1 MAMERIVIAAVAE
14 NLLIGKENDLAWH
27 LPADM
32 KYFKETTKGYPVI
45 MGRKNYESIP
55 ERFRPLPGRLNIVLS
70 RQEDYPLADGVKL
83 CSDLE
88 QALILAEG
96 TGKDKAFI
104 IGGGEIYKEALE
116 RNLTDKMLITWVG
129 AELDGD
135 AFFPS
140 FDESQWSSQTLMH
153 LPSDESHAYEM
164 RFMEYTKS

>member
-32 KYFKETTKGYPVI
+32 KYFKATTKGYPVI

-70 RQEDYPLADGVKL
+70 RQQDYPLADGVEL
-83 CSDLE
+83 CSDLQE
-88 QALILAEG
+88 ALEIAQA

-104 IGGGEIYKEALE
+104 IGGGEIYKEALD
-116 RNLTDKMLITWVG
+116 RDLADKLLITWVD
-129 AELDGD
+129 AELEGD
-135 AFFPS
+135 AFFPD
-140 FDESQWSSQTLMH
+140 FDKEMWSSQTLMH
-153 LPSDESHAYEM
+153 LPADESHAHAM
-164 RFMEYTKS
+164 RFMEYTKA